1 MILTGYRKT
10 PLRDHRLWFRGS
22 VADSNQAAAAPGR
35 ECRGKR
41 IEWTGAGGDYFLAV
55 IVDDRD
61 EVVAER
67 WGTRKEIVS
76 WIETRWP
83 QLPKKFAPMA
93 LSASRRQVQRRK
105 AQPSTRKK
113 KQRAGIWG

>member
-1 MILTGYRKT
+1 VNG
-10 PLRDHRLWFRGS
+10 
-22 VADSNQAAAAPGR
+22 NQAAAPGR

-67 WGTRKEIVS
+67 WGTRQEVRAWMKKEWS
-76 WIETRWP
+76 H
-83 QLPKKFAPMA
+83 LPVKYVPMVYG
-93 LSASRRQVQRRK
+93 RN
-105 AQPSTRKK
+105 
-113 KQRAGIWG
+113 